1 MALGAFPVLYARD
14 VECVPDFS
22 TRLGTAE
29 TFRLPDEGGRAG
41 FIALRQE
48 IAELGVRDAVGGLQ

>member
-22 TRLGTAE
+22 TRLGVAD
-29 TFRLPDEGGRAG
+29 TFRLPDEGGAG
-41 FIALRQE
+41 FIALRRE